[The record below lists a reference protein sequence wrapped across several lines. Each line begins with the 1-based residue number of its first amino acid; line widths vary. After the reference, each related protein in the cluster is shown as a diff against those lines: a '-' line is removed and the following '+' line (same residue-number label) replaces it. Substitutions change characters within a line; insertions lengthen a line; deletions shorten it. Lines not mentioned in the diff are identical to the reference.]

1 MAEVERSAVAAT
13 LDATL
18 DATLERCAVA
28 ATPDATLAAADID
41 RGLFKWE
48 AAQEPSSPAEKSPQ
62 LLQLP
67 VQGENSRGGSAIAV
81 GCGSRDPMCCT
92 QGRSP
97 LHSGYYSDGSLE
109 CPMSPAV

>member
-1 MAEVERSAVAAT
+1 MAEVERCAVAATPDAT

-18 DATLERCAVA
+18 D

-67 VQGENSRGGSAIAV
+67 VQGEDSRGGSAIAV